1 MPDQATV
8 DRFRV
13 HDAAHYLRNMS
24 HQTRLRIVC
33 VLAGGERSVGELQD
47 ALDMPQAAVSQQL
60 AKLRSGGIVTER
72 RTGRQVYY
80 RVIHSETIDLLQ
92 MLSGMFPAGDR
103 GRS

>member
-1 MPDQATV
+1 MSDQPTV
-8 DRFRV
+8 DRFSIHEAV
-13 HDAAHYLRNMS
+13 QFLRHMS
-24 HQTRLRIVC
+24 HQTRLQILC

-80 RVIHSETIDLLQ
+80 RVLHSETIDLLYV
-92 MLSGMFPAGDR
+92 LSGMFPSRDK
-103 GRS
+103 